1 MWAYRT
7 VNVVKQ
13 ITACGPVYIVA
24 RVVEKSLSERVGQQ
38 VIVDNRAGAA
48 GAIGSEGVAHSP
60 PDGYTILMGSS
71 ATHGINVSLYPSL
84 PYDPLKDFV
93 AVSLV
98 SPILPVL
105 LVNPAVPATPL
116 RHARQDCVSK
126 T

>member
-48 GAIGSEGVAHSP
+48 GAIGSEVVAHSP

-93 AVSLV
+93 AASLV
-98 SPILPVL
+98 ARIFPVL
-105 LVNPAVPATPL
+105 VVHTAVAATSV
-116 RHARQDCVSK
+116 A
-126 T
+126 